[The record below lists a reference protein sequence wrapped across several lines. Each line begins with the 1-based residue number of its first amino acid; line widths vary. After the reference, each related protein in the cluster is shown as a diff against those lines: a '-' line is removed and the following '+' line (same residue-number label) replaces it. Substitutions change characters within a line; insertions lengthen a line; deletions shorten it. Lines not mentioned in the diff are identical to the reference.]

1 MGTERGG
8 SFKGV
13 VVMDDFDAL
22 RQELARNLIQMK
34 ENMEP
39 LYEAAEGTRADL
51 VKRGWTAP
59 MAERIAGEWLIKFIQ
74 AMG

>member
-1 MGTERGG
+1 
-8 SFKGV
+8 
-13 VVMDDFDAL
+13 MDEFEEQ
-22 RQELARNLIQMK
+22 RKELARNLIQMK

-39 LYEAAEGTRADL
+39 LFESAEGTRADL
-51 VKRGWTAP
+51 VRRGWTAP